1 MPDLEDLER
10 RIKRLEDKLGI
21 VDKYLYSFG
30 DLSVALDHRT
40 WEQIWQGMD
49 TRGIS
54 LALIGLNREQLLRIR
69 PTFSKTRWSEI
80 TKELVEAK
88 PEEITEDTVQSFRE
102 IIMERIHELEN
113 MGEIVISRGEDR
125 PNSSLDSLADKT
137 KETFIEFQTW
147 LHSVFEKA

>member
-1 MPDLEDLER
+1 MIDLEDIER
-10 RIKRLEDKLGI
+10 RIKRIEDKLGI
-21 VDKYLYSFG
+21 VDKYLYNFG
-30 DLSVALDHRT
+30 DLPFILDHRT

-88 PEEITEDTVQSFRE
+88 PDEITEGTVQSFRK

-113 MGEIVISRGEDR
+113 MGEIVVSRNEDR
-125 PNSSLDSLADKT
+125 PNSSLDSFEDKT
-137 KETFIEFQTW
+137 KETFIEFQSW
-147 LHSVFEKA
+147 LNSVFEKA